1 MLPSSG
7 RPKDDNQEEQVD
19 EQTLGYDLDAVR
31 KALPI
36 VNEVTY
42 LNTGTVG
49 IMAEPVLAR
58 HLASQ
63 ADFERGGHFAQ
74 ARAQVSYERART
86 ALAAL
91 INAVPDEI
99 ALTRNATDGVALIA
113 SGLDLSPDDIVLTSS
128 EEHPAVLVPWAAAAR
143 RGGARLGL
151 FSISNDPDATL
162 AALEQAITP
171 QTRLVV
177 ISHVSCET
185 GIRLPVEEICR
196 RCRVRGILT
205 LVDGAQSLGQ
215 FPVDVQAF
223 GCDFMTG
230 NGHKWLAGPKGTGF
244 LYVRQEL
251 IERIQPILVG
261 DGSITPR
268 FDRAL
273 FGEHPA
279 DSDWTF
285 EPTARRFE
293 YGTRNW
299 HTFAALPDAIDYL
312 ADLGWDAIERHT
324 ATLSTQLKEWLQEIP
339 GITLHTPLAWE

>member
-128 EEHPAVLVPWAAAAR
+128 EEHPAVLVP
-143 RGGARLGL
+143 
-151 FSISNDPDATL
+151 
-162 AALEQAITP
+162 
-171 QTRLVV
+171 
-177 ISHVSCET
+177 
-185 GIRLPVEEICR
+185 
-196 RCRVRGILT
+196 
-205 LVDGAQSLGQ
+205 
-215 FPVDVQAF
+215 
-223 GCDFMTG
+223 
-230 NGHKWLAGPKGTGF
+230 
-244 LYVRQEL
+244 
-251 IERIQPILVG
+251 
-261 DGSITPR
+261 
-268 FDRAL
+268 
-273 FGEHPA
+273 
-279 DSDWTF
+279 
-285 EPTARRFE
+285 
-293 YGTRNW
+293 
-299 HTFAALPDAIDYL
+299 
-312 ADLGWDAIERHT
+312 
-324 ATLSTQLKEWLQEIP
+324 
-339 GITLHTPLAWE
+339 